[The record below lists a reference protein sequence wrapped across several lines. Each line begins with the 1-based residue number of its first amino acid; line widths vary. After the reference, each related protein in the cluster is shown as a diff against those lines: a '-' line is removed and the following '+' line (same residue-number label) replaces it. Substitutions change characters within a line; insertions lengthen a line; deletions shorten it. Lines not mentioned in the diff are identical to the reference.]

1 MGLTTTELAI
11 MRDTIE
17 LLMPDTCNIVTIT
30 NVPDGEGGST
40 PTRGTSGT
48 SIPCRLDV
56 TQGREQ
62 VTGGAVQPYIAYK
75 LSLPYDTTVD
85 EQNIIEHGGVDYYVK
100 SVNLSQSWKAV
111 VRVDLE
117 RAS

>member
-1 MGLTTTELAI
+1 MGLTSAELSI
-11 MRDTIE
+11 MRDSIE
-17 LLMPDTCNIVTIT
+17 LLLPDTCNVCTIT
-30 NVPDGEGGST
+30 NTPDGEGGST
-40 PTRGTSGT
+40 QSRATAGT

-56 TQGREQ
+56 VQGREQ

-75 LSLPYDTTVD
+75 MSLPYDTTVGLT
-85 EQNIIEHGGVDYYVK
+85 NIIEHNSVDYYVK

-117 RAS
+117 RV